1 MANPQSY
8 RPSNIPEHPGVYRF
22 YNKQDK
28 VIYVGKAKS
37 LKNRLSNY
45 FQANLATKTHRMV
58 HEAVR
63 VDWTIV
69 STELEALALEFSW
82 IKQYQP
88 KYNVQFKDDKSYP
101 YLALSLNDEYPLI
114 FITRKDKRPGLKYFG
129 PYTNA
134 WALRNTFE
142 VLLKVF
148 PVRSCSSS
156 NFTRAQR
163 SKRQCLLGD
172 IGKCAAPCVGW
183 ISKEDHKKLAE
194 RLNEFM
200 ESGMENI
207 LPKLHEEMSEAAANE
222 EFERAARLR
231 DQIESFVK
239 AQKSTEG
246 NFSDDLDGDFISIYH
261 DGFHA
266 AGSIFSM
273 QRGSVKGS
281 RSWIVDQEM
290 ALEGQDE
297 LTALLY
303 SIYGTGAIPVPR
315 NIYINS
321 DPADKE
327 QLEQWLGGIGSTK
340 VDIKVPQRGEKVE
353 LLATVKRNAQYSL
366 IQFLSKRSTDAA
378 VSGKALIE
386 IEQALNLA
394 KPPLR
399 IECFD
404 ISNISGTSV
413 VASMVVF
420 EDGLAKKSEYRRFII
435 NTDEG
440 FDDTRAMHQVIT
452 RRLKRLI
459 DDRAVDTAEV
469 AELGGKMSKFSYPPQ
484 LIVVDG
490 GAQQVNAAAR
500 ALSELG
506 ITDIALCGLAK
517 RLEEVW
523 LPGSPDP
530 LILPRSS
537 EGLYLLQ
544 RIRDEAH
551 RFAITFHRSRRSKI
565 MLESVLDEIPQLGQI
580 RRGALLERF
589 GSVAAIRKASREEIA
604 ATPGIGIR
612 TASIIEE
619 HLNSITSQKVDTTTG
634 EIISGPEIINEQ
646 AVLDRGKRIN
656 P

>member
-1 MANPQSY
+1 MADPQSY

-22 YNKQDK
+22 FNKADK
-28 VIYVGKAKS
+28 VIYVGKAKN

-45 FQANLATKTHRMV
+45 FQSNLATKTNRMV

-101 YLALSLNDEYPLI
+101 YLAISLNDEYPMI

-134 WALRNTFE
+134 WALRSTFE

-156 NFTRAQR
+156 NFNRAQR

-183 ISKEDHKKLAE
+183 ISKEDHQSLALKL
-194 RLNEFM
+194 NDFM
-200 ESGMENI
+200 EAGMENL
-207 LPKLHEEMSEAAANE
+207 LPTLHEEMQLASTNE

-231 DQIESFVK
+231 DQIESFEK
-239 AQKSTEG
+239 AQRSTQG
-246 NFSDDLDGDFISIYH
+246 NFSDDLDGDFIALYQ
-261 DGFHA
+261 DGFHS

-273 QRGSVKGS
+273 QRGSIKGS

-290 ALEGQDE
+290 ALEGQDVF
-297 LTALLY
+297 TSLLY
-303 SIYGTGAIPVPR
+303 SIYGNGSISIPR
-315 NIYINS
+315 NIYLNAQPENLS
-321 DPADKE
+321 D
-327 QLEQWLGGIGSTK
+327 LEQWLSGVSGSK
-340 VDIKVPQRGEKVE
+340 VEIKVPQRGDKVE
-353 LLATVKRNAQYSL
+353 LLETVKRNAQYSL
-366 IQFLSKRSTDAA
+366 IQYVSKRATDAA
-378 VSGKALIE
+378 VSGKALTE
-386 IEQALNLA
+386 IEEMLGL
-394 KPPLR
+394 KRTPLR

-420 EDGLAKKSEYRRFII
+420 EDGMPKKSEYRRFII
-435 NTDEG
+435 DTSEG
-440 FDDTRAMHQVIT
+440 WDDTRAMHQVIT
-452 RRLKRLI
+452 RRLKRML
-459 DDRAVDTAEV
+459 DDRSVDLAEV
-469 AELGGKMSKFSYPPQ
+469 SETGGRISKFAYPPA

-490 GAQQVNAAAR
+490 GKPQVSAAQR
-500 ALSELG
+500 ALGELG

-523 LPGSPDP
+523 LPGNADP
-530 LILPRSS
+530 LIFPRNS

-551 RFAITFHRSRRSKI
+551 RFAITFHRSRRSKV
-565 MLESVLDEIPQLGQI
+565 MLESLLDEIPGLGSA
-580 RRGALLERF
+580 RRTALLDRF
-589 GSVAAIRKASREEIA
+589 GSVTAIRKAAVSELA
-604 ATPGIGIR
+604 TTPGIGEKLAETI
-612 TASIIEE
+612 AQSLAQIGKGEAV
-619 HLNSITSQKVDTTTG
+619 NMTTG
-634 EIISGPEIINEQ
+634 EITG
-646 AVLDRGKRIN
+646 A
-656 P
+656 

>member
-1 MANPQSY
+1 MADPQSY

-22 YNKQDK
+22 FNKADK
-28 VIYVGKAKS
+28 VIYVGKAKN

-45 FQANLATKTHRMV
+45 FQANLATKTNRMV

-101 YLALSLNDEYPLI
+101 YLAISLNDEYPMI

-156 NFTRAQR
+156 NFNRAQR

-183 ISKEDHKKLAE
+183 ISKEDHQALAQKL
-194 RLNEFM
+194 NDFM
-200 ESGMENI
+200 ESGMENL
-207 LPKLHEEMSEAAANE
+207 LPALHEEMQLASTNE

-231 DQIESFVK
+231 DQIESFEK
-239 AQKSTEG
+239 AQRSTQG
-246 NFSDDLDGDFISIYH
+246 NFSDDLEGDFIALYQ
-261 DGFHA
+261 DGFHS

-273 QRGSVKGS
+273 QRGSIKGS

-290 ALEGQDE
+290 ALEGQDVF
-297 LTALLY
+297 TSLLY
-303 SIYGTGAIPVPR
+303 SIYGNGSISIPR
-315 NIYINS
+315 NIYLNAQ
-321 DPADKE
+321 PENLAE
-327 QLEQWLGGIGSTK
+327 LEQWLSGVSGSK
-340 VDIKVPQRGEKVE
+340 VEIKVPQRGDKFE
-353 LLATVKRNAQYSL
+353 LLDTVKRNAQYSL
-366 IQFLSKRSTDAA
+366 IQYVSKRATDAA
-378 VSGKALIE
+378 VSGKALTQIE
-386 IEQALNLA
+386 EMLGLTRT
-394 KPPLR
+394 PLR

-420 EDGLAKKSEYRRFII
+420 EDGMPKKSEYRRFII
-435 NTDEG
+435 DTSEG
-440 FDDTRAMHQVIT
+440 WDDTRAMHQVIT
-452 RRLKRLI
+452 RRLKRML
-459 DDRAVDTAEV
+459 DDRNVDLAEV
-469 AELGGKMSKFSYPPQ
+469 SETGGRISKFAYPPA

-490 GAQQVNAAAR
+490 GKPQVSAAQR
-500 ALSELG
+500 ALGELG

-523 LPGSPDP
+523 LPNNADP
-530 LILPRSS
+530 LIFPRNS

-551 RFAITFHRSRRSKI
+551 RFAITFHRSRRSKV
-565 MLESVLDEIPQLGQI
+565 MLESLLDEIPGLGSA
-580 RRGALLERF
+580 RRTALLDRF
-589 GSVAAIRKASREEIA
+589 GSVTAIRKAAVSELA
-604 ATPGIGIR
+604 TTPGIGEKLAETI
-612 TASIIEE
+612 AQSLAQIGKSEAV
-619 HLNSITSQKVDTTTG
+619 NMTTG
-634 EIISGPEIINEQ
+634 EITG
-646 AVLDRGKRIN
+646 A
-656 P
+656 

>member
-1 MANPQSY
+1 MADPQSY

-22 YNKQDK
+22 FNKADK
-28 VIYVGKAKS
+28 VIYVGKAKN

-45 FQANLATKTHRMV
+45 FQANLATKTNRMV

-69 STELEALALEFSW
+69 KTELEALALEFSW
-82 IKQYQP
+82 IKQFQP

-101 YLALSLNDEYPLI
+101 YLAISLNDEYPMI

-156 NFTRAQR
+156 NFNRAQR

-183 ISKEDHKKLAE
+183 ISKEDHQSLAQKL
-194 RLNEFM
+194 NDFM
-200 ESGMENI
+200 ESGMENL
-207 LPKLHEEMSEAAANE
+207 LPALHEEMQLASTNE

-231 DQIESFVK
+231 DQIESFEK
-239 AQKSTEG
+239 AQRSTQG
-246 NFSDDLDGDFISIYH
+246 NFSDDLDGDFIALYQ
-261 DGFHA
+261 DGFHS

-273 QRGSVKGS
+273 QRGSIKGS

-290 ALEGQDE
+290 ALEGEDVF
-297 LTALLY
+297 ASLLY
-303 SIYGTGAIPVPR
+303 SIYGNGSISVPR
-315 NIYINS
+315 NIYLNS
-321 DPADKE
+321 QPENPAE
-327 QLEQWLGGIGSTK
+327 LEQWLTSVSGSK
-340 VDIKVPQRGEKVE
+340 VEIKVPQRGDKVE
-353 LLATVKRNAQYSL
+353 LLDTVKRNAQYSL
-366 IQFLSKRSTDAA
+366 IQYVSKRATDAA
-378 VSGKALIE
+378 VSGKALTQIE
-386 IEQALNLA
+386 EMLGLTRT
-394 KPPLR
+394 PLR

-420 EDGLAKKSEYRRFII
+420 EDGMPKKSEYRRFII
-435 NTDEG
+435 DTSEG
-440 FDDTRAMHQVIT
+440 WDDTRAMHQVIT
-452 RRLKRLI
+452 RRLKRMI
-459 DDRAVDTAEV
+459 DDRNVDLAEV
-469 AELGGKMSKFSYPPQ
+469 SETGGRISKFAYPPA

-490 GAQQVNAAAR
+490 GKPQVSAAQR
-500 ALSELG
+500 ALGELG

-523 LPGSPDP
+523 LPNNADP
-530 LILPRSS
+530 LIFPRNS

-551 RFAITFHRSRRSKI
+551 RFAITFHRSRRSKV
-565 MLESVLDEIPQLGQI
+565 MLESLLDEIPGLGSA
-580 RRGALLERF
+580 RRTALLDRF
-589 GSVAAIRKASREEIA
+589 GSVTAIRKAAVSELA
-604 ATPGIGIR
+604 TTPGIGEKLAETI
-612 TASIIEE
+612 AQSLAQIGKGEQV
-619 HLNSITSQKVDTTTG
+619 NMTTG
-634 EIISGPEIINEQ
+634 EITG
-646 AVLDRGKRIN
+646 A
-656 P
+656 

>member
-1 MANPQSY
+1 MADPKSY
-8 RPSNIPEHPGVYRF
+8 RPNNIPEHPGVYRF
-22 YNKQDK
+22 YNSKDK
-28 VIYVGKAKS
+28 VIYVGKAKN

-45 FQANLATKTHRMV
+45 FQANLATKTNRMV

-101 YLALSLNDEYPLI
+101 YLALSLADEYPMI

-134 WALRNTFE
+134 WALRNTFD

-183 ISKEDHKKLAE
+183 ISQDEHKKLAG

-207 LPKLHEEMSEAAANE
+207 LPKLHEEMNTAAENE
-222 EFERAARLR
+222 EFERAGRLR
-231 DQIESFVK
+231 DQIESFEK

-290 ALEGQDE
+290 VLEGQDE

-303 SIYGTGAIPVPR
+303 SIYGTGAIAVPR
-315 NIYINS
+315 KIYIS
-321 DPADKE
+321 SVPADKE
-327 QLEQWLGGIGSTK
+327 QLEQWLGQIGSTK
-340 VDIKVPQRGEKVE
+340 VEIKVPQRGEKVE
-353 LLATVKRNAQYSL
+353 LLSTVKRNAQYSL
-366 IQFLSKRSTDAA
+366 IQYLSKRATDAA
-378 VSGKALIE
+378 VSGKALTE
-386 IEQALNLA
+386 IEEHLNLGRT
-394 KPPLR
+394 PLR

-420 EDGLAKKSEYRRFII
+420 EDGMIKKSEYRRFII
-435 NTDEG
+435 DTSEG
-440 FDDTRAMHQVIT
+440 FDDTQAMHQVIT
-452 RRLKRLI
+452 RRLKRLL
-459 DDRAVDTAEV
+459 DDRKENEAEV
-469 AELGGKMSKFSYPPQ
+469 AELGGKPSKFAYPPQ

-490 GAQQVNAAAR
+490 GKPQVNAAKR
-500 ALSELG
+500 ALDELG

-523 LPGSPDP
+523 VPGSKDP

-565 MLESVLDEIPQLGQI
+565 MLESVLDEIPQLGSA
-580 RRGALLERF
+580 RRAALLERF
-589 GSVAAIRKASREEIA
+589 GSVAAIRKATFVEIA
-604 ATPGIGIR
+604 ATPGIGDKI
-612 TASIIEE
+612 ASVIESYLE
-619 HLNSITSQKVDTTTG
+619 AISSSKVNAETG
-634 EIISGPEIINEQ
+634 EISDN
-646 AVLDRGKRIN
+646 
-656 P
+656 

>member
-1 MANPQSY
+1 MADPKSY
-8 RPSNIPEHPGVYRF
+8 RPNNIPEHPGVYRF

-28 VIYVGKAKS
+28 VIYVGKAKN

-45 FQANLATKTHRMV
+45 FQANLATKTNRMV

-101 YLALSLNDEYPLI
+101 YLALSINDEYPMI

-134 WALRNTFE
+134 WALRNTFD

-183 ISKEDHKKLAE
+183 ISQEEHKKLAG
-194 RLNEFM
+194 RLNDFM

-207 LPKLHEEMSEAAANE
+207 LPKLHEEMNSAAVNE

-231 DQIESFVK
+231 DQIESFEK

-246 NFSDDLDGDFISIYH
+246 NFSDDLDGDFISVYH

-290 ALEGQDE
+290 VLEGQDE
-297 LTALLY
+297 LTALMY
-303 SIYGTGAIPVPR
+303 SIYGTGALAVPR
-315 NIYINS
+315 NIYISS

-327 QLEQWLGGIGSTK
+327 QLELWLGQIGSTK
-340 VDIKVPQRGEKVE
+340 VEIKVPQRGEKVE
-353 LLATVKRNAQYSL
+353 LLSTVKRNAQYSL
-366 IQFLSKRSTDAA
+366 IQYLSKRATDAA
-378 VSGKALIE
+378 VSGKALTE
-386 IEQALNLA
+386 IEEHLNLGRT
-394 KPPLR
+394 PLR

-420 EDGLAKKSEYRRFII
+420 EDGMIKKSEYRRFII
-435 NTDEG
+435 DTSEG

-452 RRLKRLI
+452 RRLKRLL
-459 DDRAVDTAEV
+459 DDRKENEAEV
-469 AELGGKMSKFSYPPQ
+469 AELGGKPSKFAYPPQ

-490 GAQQVNAAAR
+490 GQPQVNAAQR
-500 ALSELG
+500 ALDELG

-523 LPGSPDP
+523 IPGSKDP
-530 LILPRSS
+530 LILPRNS

-565 MLESVLDEIPQLGQI
+565 MLESILDEIPQLGSA
-580 RRGALLERF
+580 RRASLLERF
-589 GSVAAIRKASREEIA
+589 GSVAAIRKASVDEIA
-604 ATPGIGIR
+604 ATPGIGNKI
-612 TASIIEE
+612 ASVIEG
-619 HLNSITSQKVDTTTG
+619 HLEGISAQKVNTETG
-634 EIISGPEIINEQ
+634 EISN
-646 AVLDRGKRIN
+646 N
-656 P
+656 

>member
-1 MANPQSY
+1 MADPQSY

-22 YNKQDK
+22 FNKADK
-28 VIYVGKAKS
+28 VIYVGKAKN

-45 FQANLATKTHRMV
+45 FQANLATKTNRMV

-101 YLALSLNDEYPLI
+101 YLALSLADEYPMI

-156 NFTRAQR
+156 NFNRAQR

-183 ISKEDHKKLAE
+183 ISKEDHQSLALKL
-194 RLNEFM
+194 NDFM
-200 ESGMENI
+200 ESGMENL
-207 LPKLHEEMSEAAANE
+207 LPALQAEMQSASDNE

-231 DQIESFVK
+231 DQIESFEK
-239 AQKSTEG
+239 AQKSTQG
-246 NFSDDLDGDFISIYH
+246 NFSDDLDGDFIAIYQ
-261 DGFHA
+261 DGFHS

-273 QRGSVKGS
+273 QRGSIKGS

-290 ALEGQDE
+290 ALEGQDVF
-297 LTALLY
+297 ASLLF
-303 SIYGTGAIPVPR
+303 SIYGNGSISIPR
-315 NIYINS
+315 NIYLNTQ
-321 DPADKE
+321 PENLAE
-327 QLEQWLGGIGSTK
+327 LQEWLTNVSGSK
-340 VDIKVPQRGEKVE
+340 VEIKVPQRGDKAE
-353 LLATVKRNAQYSL
+353 LLDTVKRNAQYSL
-366 IQFLSKRSTDAA
+366 IQYVSKRATDAA
-378 VSGKALIE
+378 VSGKALTE
-386 IEQALNLA
+386 IEQMLEL
-394 KPPLR
+394 PRTPLR

-420 EDGLAKKSEYRRFII
+420 EDGLPKKSEYRRFII
-435 NTDEG
+435 DTAEG
-440 FDDTRAMHQVIT
+440 WDDTRAMHQVIT
-452 RRLKRLI
+452 RRLKRML
-459 DDRAVDTAEV
+459 DDRNVDLAEV
-469 AELGGKMSKFSYPPQ
+469 SETGGRISKFAYPPA
-484 LIVVDG
+484 LVVVDG
-490 GAQQVNAAAR
+490 GKPQVSAAQR

-523 LPGSPDP
+523 LPNNADP
-530 LILPRSS
+530 LIFPRNS

-551 RFAITFHRSRRSKI
+551 RFAITFHRSRRSKV
-565 MLESVLDEIPQLGQI
+565 MLESLLDEIPGLGST
-580 RRGALLERF
+580 RRTALLDRF
-589 GSVAAIRKASREEIA
+589 GSVTAIRKAELSELA
-604 ATPGIGIR
+604 ATPGIGEKLAETIV
-612 TASIIEE
+612 
-619 HLNSITSQKVDTTTG
+619 NSLAQIGKSEQVNMTTG
-634 EIISGPEIINEQ
+634 EITG
-646 AVLDRGKRIN
+646 A
-656 P
+656 

>member
-1 MANPQSY
+1 MADPQSY

-22 YNKQDK
+22 FNKSDK
-28 VIYVGKAKS
+28 VIYVGKAKN

-45 FQANLATKTHRMV
+45 FQANLATKTNRMV

-69 STELEALALEFSW
+69 KTELEALALEFSW

-101 YLALSLNDEYPLI
+101 YLAISLNDEYPMI

-148 PVRSCSSS
+148 PVRSCTSS
-156 NFTRAQR
+156 NFNRAQR

-183 ISKEDHKKLAE
+183 ISKEDHQSLAQKL
-194 RLNEFM
+194 NDFM
-200 ESGMENI
+200 ESGMENL
-207 LPKLHEEMSEAAANE
+207 LPALHDEMQLASNNE

-231 DQIESFVK
+231 DQIESFEK
-239 AQKSTEG
+239 AQRSTQG
-246 NFSDDLDGDFISIYH
+246 NFSDDLDGDFIALYQ
-261 DGFHA
+261 DGFHS

-273 QRGSVKGS
+273 QRGSIKGS

-290 ALEGQDE
+290 ALEGQDVF
-297 LTALLY
+297 TSLLY
-303 SIYGTGAIPVPR
+303 SIYGNGSITIPR
-315 NIYINS
+315 NIYLNS
-321 DPADKE
+321 QPENLAE
-327 QLEQWLGGIGSTK
+327 LEQWLTGVSGSK
-340 VDIKVPQRGEKVE
+340 VEIKVPQRGDKVE
-353 LLATVKRNAQYSL
+353 LLETVKRNAQYSL
-366 IQFLSKRSTDAA
+366 IQYVSKRATDAA
-378 VSGKALIE
+378 VSGKALTE
-386 IEQALNLA
+386 IEEMLGLNRT
-394 KPPLR
+394 PLR

-420 EDGLAKKSEYRRFII
+420 EDGMPKKSEYRRFII
-435 NTDEG
+435 DTSEG
-440 FDDTRAMHQVIT
+440 WDDTRAMHQVIT
-452 RRLKRLI
+452 RRLKRML
-459 DDRAVDTAEV
+459 DDRSVDLAEV
-469 AELGGKMSKFSYPPQ
+469 SETGGRISKFAYPPA

-490 GAQQVNAAAR
+490 GKPQVSAAQR

-523 LPGSPDP
+523 LPNNADP
-530 LILPRSS
+530 LIFPRNS

-551 RFAITFHRSRRSKI
+551 RFAITFHRSRRSKV
-565 MLESVLDEIPQLGQI
+565 MLESLLVKIPGI
-580 RRGALLERF
+580 GSAGRTSLLERF
-589 GSVAAIRKASREEIA
+589 GSVTELRNAIR
-604 ATPGIGIR
+604 T
-612 TASIIEE
+612 
-619 HLNSITSQKVDTTTG
+619 
-634 EIISGPEIINEQ
+634 IN
-646 AVLDRGKRIN
+646 LL
-656 P
+656 

>member
-1 MANPQSY
+1 MADPQSY

-22 YNKQDK
+22 FNKADK
-28 VIYVGKAKS
+28 VIYVGKAKN

-45 FQANLATKTHRMV
+45 FQANLATKTNRMV

-101 YLALSLNDEYPLI
+101 YLAISLNDEYPMI

-156 NFTRAQR
+156 NFNRAQR

-183 ISKEDHKKLAE
+183 ISQEDHQSLAQKL
-194 RLNEFM
+194 NDFM
-200 ESGMENI
+200 ESGMENL
-207 LPKLHEEMSEAAANE
+207 LPALHEEMQLASTNE

-231 DQIESFVK
+231 DQIESFEK
-239 AQKSTEG
+239 AQRSTQG
-246 NFSDDLDGDFISIYH
+246 SFSDDLDGDFIALYQ
-261 DGFHA
+261 DGFHS

-273 QRGSVKGS
+273 QRGSIKGS

-290 ALEGQDE
+290 ALEGQDVF
-297 LTALLY
+297 TSLLY
-303 SIYGTGAIPVPR
+303 SIYGSGSISIPR
-315 NIYINS
+315 NIYLNAQPENLS
-321 DPADKE
+321 E
-327 QLEQWLGGIGSTK
+327 LEQWLSGVSGSK
-340 VDIKVPQRGEKVE
+340 VEIKVPQRGDKVE
-353 LLATVKRNAQYSL
+353 LLDTVKRNAQYSL
-366 IQFLSKRSTDAA
+366 IQYVSKRATDAA
-378 VSGKALIE
+378 VSGKALTE
-386 IEQALNLA
+386 IEEMLGLTRT
-394 KPPLR
+394 PLR

-420 EDGLAKKSEYRRFII
+420 EDGMPKKSEYRRFII
-435 NTDEG
+435 DTNEG
-440 FDDTRAMHQVIT
+440 WDDTRAMHQVIT
-452 RRLKRLI
+452 RRLKRML
-459 DDRAVDTAEV
+459 DDRSVDLAEV
-469 AELGGKMSKFSYPPQ
+469 SETGGRISKFAYPPA

-490 GAQQVNAAAR
+490 GKPQVSAAQR
-500 ALSELG
+500 ALGELG

-523 LPGSPDP
+523 LPNNADP
-530 LILPRSS
+530 LIFPRNS

-551 RFAITFHRSRRSKI
+551 RFAITFHRSRRSKV
-565 MLESVLDEIPQLGQI
+565 MLESLLDEIPGLGSA
-580 RRGALLERF
+580 RRTALLDRF
-589 GSVAAIRKASREEIA
+589 GSVTAIRKAAVTELA
-604 ATPGIGIR
+604 TTPGIGEKLAETI
-612 TASIIEE
+612 AQSLAQIGKGEQV
-619 HLNSITSQKVDTTTG
+619 NMTTG
-634 EIISGPEIINEQ
+634 EITG
-646 AVLDRGKRIN
+646 A
-656 P
+656 

>member
-1 MANPQSY
+1 MADPKSY
-8 RPSNIPEHPGVYRF
+8 RPSKIPEHPGVYRF
-22 YNKQDK
+22 YDNKDK
-28 VIYVGKAKS
+28 VIYVGKAKN

-45 FQANLATKTHRMV
+45 FQANLATKTNRMV

-101 YLALSLNDEYPLI
+101 YLALSLNDDYPMI

-134 WALRNTFE
+134 WALRNTFD

-183 ISKEDHKKLAE
+183 ISQEEHKKLAG

-207 LPKLHEEMSEAAANE
+207 LPKLHEEMDAAAANE

-231 DQIESFVK
+231 DQIESFEK

-246 NFSDDLDGDFISIYH
+246 NFSDELDGDFISIYH

-281 RSWIVDQEM
+281 RSWIVDQELV
-290 ALEGQDE
+290 LEGQDE

-303 SIYGTGAIPVPR
+303 SIYGTGAIAVPR
-315 NIYINS
+315 NIYMS
-321 DPADKE
+321 AQPGDRE
-327 QLEQWLGGIGSTK
+327 QLEQWLGQIGSTK
-340 VDIKVPQRGEKVE
+340 VEIKVPQRGEKVE
-353 LLATVKRNAQYSL
+353 LLGTVKRNAQYSL
-366 IQFLSKRSTDAA
+366 IQYLSKRATDAA
-378 VSGKALIE
+378 VSGKALTE
-386 IEQALNLA
+386 IEEHLNLGRT
-394 KPPLR
+394 PLR

-420 EDGLAKKSEYRRFII
+420 EDGMIKKSEYRRFII
-435 NTDEG
+435 DTSEG

-452 RRLKRLI
+452 RRLKRLL
-459 DDRAVDTAEV
+459 DDRKGNEAEV
-469 AELGGKMSKFSYPPQ
+469 AELGGKPSKFAYPPQ

-490 GAQQVNAAAR
+490 GQPQVNAAQR
-500 ALSELG
+500 ALDELG

-523 LPGSPDP
+523 IPGSKDP
-530 LILPRSS
+530 LIFPRSS

-565 MLESVLDEIPQLGQI
+565 MLESILDEIPQLGSA
-580 RRGALLERF
+580 RRASLLERF
-589 GSVAAIRKASREEIA
+589 GSVAAIRKASVDEIA
-604 ATPGIGIR
+604 ATPGIGGKI
-612 TASIIEE
+612 ASVIESYLE
-619 HLNSITSQKVDTTTG
+619 GISTQKVNTETG
-634 EIISGPEIINEQ
+634 EISDN
-646 AVLDRGKRIN
+646 
-656 P
+656 

>member
-1 MANPQSY
+1 MADPQIY

-28 VIYVGKAKS
+28 VIYVGKAKN

-101 YLALSLNDEYPLI
+101 YLALSLNDEYPMI
-114 FITRKDKRPGLKYFG
+114 FIPRKDTRPGLKYFG

-148 PVRSCSSS
+148 PVRSCSSA

-163 SKRQCLLGD
+163 SKRQCLLGY
-172 IGKCAAPCVGW
+172 IGKCAAPCVDW
-183 ISKEDHKKLAE
+183 ITKEDHKKLAE

-207 LPKLHEEMSEAAANE
+207 LPKLHEEMNTAAANE

-231 DQIESFVK
+231 DQIESFEK

-290 ALEGQDE
+290 VLEGQDE

-315 NIYINS
+315 NIYINA
-321 DPADKE
+321 DPADKD

-340 VDIKVPQRGEKVE
+340 VEIKVPQRGEKVE
-353 LLATVKRNAQYSL
+353 LLDTVKRNAQYSL
-366 IQFLSKRSTDAA
+366 IQYLSKRATDAA
-378 VSGKALIE
+378 VSGKALTE
-386 IEQALNLA
+386 IEEHLNLGRT
-394 KPPLR
+394 PLR

-420 EDGLAKKSEYRRFII
+420 EDGMIKKSEYRRFII
-435 NTDEG
+435 DTSEG

-452 RRLKRLI
+452 RRLKRLL
-459 DDRAVDTAEV
+459 DDRKENEAEV
-469 AELGGKMSKFSYPPQ
+469 AELGGKPSKFAYPPQ

-490 GAQQVNAAAR
+490 GQPQVNAAQR
-500 ALSELG
+500 ALDELG

-523 LPGSPDP
+523 MPGSKDP

-551 RFAITFHRSRRSKI
+551 RFAITFHRSRRSKV
-565 MLESVLDEIPQLGQI
+565 MLESILDEIPQLGSA
-580 RRGALLERF
+580 RRASLLERF
-589 GSVAAIRKASREEIA
+589 GSVAAIRKASVDEIA
-604 ATPGIGIR
+604 ATPGIGAKI
-612 TASIIEE
+612 ASIIES
-619 HLNSITSQKVDTTTG
+619 HLSTIATQTINTETG
-634 EIISGPEIINEQ
+634 EIMES
-646 AVLDRGKRIN
+646 K
-656 P
+656 

>member
-1 MANPQSY
+1 MADPQSY

-22 YNKQDK
+22 FNKADK
-28 VIYVGKAKS
+28 VIYVGKAKN

-45 FQANLATKTHRMV
+45 FQANLATKTNRMV

-101 YLALSLNDEYPLI
+101 YLAISLNDEYPMI
-114 FITRKDKRPGLKYFG
+114 FITRKDKRSGLKYFG

-156 NFTRAQR
+156 NFNRAQR

-183 ISKEDHKKLAE
+183 ISKEDHQSLAQKL
-194 RLNEFM
+194 NDFM
-200 ESGMENI
+200 ESGMENL
-207 LPKLHEEMSEAAANE
+207 LPALHEEMQLASTNE

-231 DQIESFVK
+231 DQIESFEK
-239 AQKSTEG
+239 AQRSTQG
-246 NFSDDLDGDFISIYH
+246 NFSDDLDGDFIALYQ
-261 DGFHA
+261 DGFHS

-273 QRGSVKGS
+273 QRGSIKGS

-290 ALEGQDE
+290 ALEGEDVF
-297 LTALLY
+297 ASLLF
-303 SIYGTGAIPVPR
+303 SIYGNGSISIPR
-315 NIYINS
+315 NIYLNAK
-321 DPADKE
+321 PE
-327 QLEQWLGGIGSTK
+327 NLTELEQWLSSVSGSK
-340 VDIKVPQRGEKVE
+340 VEVKVPQRGDKVE
-353 LLATVKRNAQYSL
+353 LLDTVKRNAQYSL
-366 IQFLSKRSTDAA
+366 IQYVSKRATDAA
-378 VSGKALIE
+378 VSGKALTQIE
-386 IEQALNLA
+386 EMLGLTRT
-394 KPPLR
+394 PLR

-420 EDGLAKKSEYRRFII
+420 EDGMPKKSEYRRFII
-435 NTDEG
+435 DTSEG
-440 FDDTRAMHQVIT
+440 WDDTRAMHQVIT
-452 RRLKRLI
+452 RRLKRML
-459 DDRAVDTAEV
+459 DDRSVDLAEV
-469 AELGGKMSKFSYPPQ
+469 SETGGRISKFAYPPA

-490 GAQQVNAAAR
+490 GKPQVSAAQR
-500 ALSELG
+500 ALGELG

-523 LPGSPDP
+523 LPNNADP
-530 LILPRSS
+530 LIFPRNS

-551 RFAITFHRSRRSKI
+551 RFAITFHRSRRSKV
-565 MLESVLDEIPQLGQI
+565 MLESLLDEIPGLGSA
-580 RRGALLERF
+580 RRTALLDRF
-589 GSVAAIRKASREEIA
+589 GSVTAIRKAAVSELA
-604 ATPGIGIR
+604 TTPGIGEKLAETI
-612 TASIIEE
+612 AQSLAQIGKSEAV
-619 HLNSITSQKVDTTTG
+619 NMTTG
-634 EIISGPEIINEQ
+634 EITG
-646 AVLDRGKRIN
+646 A
-656 P
+656 

>member
-1 MANPQSY
+1 MADPQSY
-8 RPSNIPEHPGVYRF
+8 RPTNIPEHPGVYRF

-28 VIYVGKAKS
+28 VIYVGKAKN

-101 YLALSLNDEYPLI
+101 YLALSLNDDYPMI

-148 PVRSCSSS
+148 PVRSCSPA

-172 IGKCAAPCVGW
+172 IGKCAAPCVDW

-207 LPKLHEEMSEAAANE
+207 LPKLHEEMNTAAANE

-231 DQIESFVK
+231 DQIESFEK

-290 ALEGQDE
+290 VLEGQDE

-315 NIYINS
+315 NIYINA
-321 DPADKE
+321 DPTDKD
-327 QLEQWLGGIGSTK
+327 QLEQWLGGIGSIK
-340 VDIKVPQRGEKVE
+340 VEIKVPQRGEKVE
-353 LLATVKRNAQYSL
+353 LLDTVKRNAQYSL
-366 IQFLSKRSTDAA
+366 IQYLSKRATDAA
-378 VSGKALIE
+378 VSGKALTE
-386 IEQALNLA
+386 IEEHLNLRRT
-394 KPPLR
+394 PLR

-420 EDGLAKKSEYRRFII
+420 EDGMIKKSEYRRFII
-435 NTDEG
+435 DTSEG

-452 RRLKRLI
+452 RRLKRLL
-459 DDRAVDTAEV
+459 DDRKENEAEV
-469 AELGGKMSKFSYPPQ
+469 AELGGKPSKFAYPPQ

-490 GAQQVNAAAR
+490 GQPQVNAAQR
-500 ALSELG
+500 ALDELG
-506 ITDIALCGLAK
+506 ITDIAVCGLAK

-523 LPGSPDP
+523 IPGSKDP

-551 RFAITFHRSRRSKI
+551 RFAITFHRSRRSKV
-565 MLESVLDEIPQLGQI
+565 MLESILDEIPQLGAA
-580 RRGALLERF
+580 RRASLLERF
-589 GSVAAIRKASREEIA
+589 GSVAAIRKASVEEIA
-604 ATPGIGIR
+604 ATPGIGSKI
-612 TASIIEE
+612 ASIIES
-619 HLNSITSQKVDTTTG
+619 HLSSIATKAINTETG
-634 EIISGPEIINEQ
+634 EIMES
-646 AVLDRGKRIN
+646 K
-656 P
+656 

>member
-1 MANPQSY
+1 MADPQSY

-22 YNKQDK
+22 FNKADK
-28 VIYVGKAKS
+28 VIYVGKAKN

-45 FQANLATKTHRMV
+45 FQANLATKTNRMV

-101 YLALSLNDEYPLI
+101 YLAISLNDEYPMI

-156 NFTRAQR
+156 NFNRAQR

-183 ISKEDHKKLAE
+183 ISKEDHQSLAQKL
-194 RLNEFM
+194 NDFM
-200 ESGMENI
+200 ESGMENL
-207 LPKLHEEMSEAAANE
+207 LPALHEEMQLASTNE

-231 DQIESFVK
+231 DQIESFEK
-239 AQKSTEG
+239 AQRSTQG
-246 NFSDDLDGDFISIYH
+246 NFSDDLDGDFIALYQ
-261 DGFHA
+261 DGFHS

-273 QRGSVKGS
+273 QRGSIKGS

-290 ALEGQDE
+290 ALEGEDVF
-297 LTALLY
+297 ASLLF
-303 SIYGTGAIPVPR
+303 SIYGNGSVSIPR
-315 NIYINS
+315 NIYLNAQ
-321 DPADKE
+321 PENLAE
-327 QLEQWLGGIGSTK
+327 LEQWLSGISGSK
-340 VDIKVPQRGEKVE
+340 VEIKVPQRGDKVE
-353 LLATVKRNAQYSL
+353 LLDTVKRNAQYSL
-366 IQFLSKRSTDAA
+366 IQYVSKRATDAA
-378 VSGKALIE
+378 VSGKALTQIE
-386 IEQALNLA
+386 EMLGLTRT
-394 KPPLR
+394 PLR

-420 EDGLAKKSEYRRFII
+420 EDGMPKKSEYRRFII
-435 NTDEG
+435 DTSEG
-440 FDDTRAMHQVIT
+440 WDDTRAMHQVIT
-452 RRLKRLI
+452 RRLKRML
-459 DDRAVDTAEV
+459 DDRSVDLAEV
-469 AELGGKMSKFSYPPQ
+469 SETGGRISKFAYPPA

-490 GAQQVNAAAR
+490 GKPQVSAAQR
-500 ALSELG
+500 ALGELG

-523 LPGSPDP
+523 LPNNADP
-530 LILPRSS
+530 LIFPRNS

-551 RFAITFHRSRRSKI
+551 RFAITFHRSRRSKV
-565 MLESVLDEIPQLGQI
+565 MLESLLDEIPGLGSA
-580 RRGALLERF
+580 RRTALLDRF
-589 GSVAAIRKASREEIA
+589 GSVSAIRKAPVSELA
-604 ATPGIGIR
+604 TTPGIGEKLAETI
-612 TASIIEE
+612 AQSLAQIGKSEAV
-619 HLNSITSQKVDTTTG
+619 NMTTG
-634 EIISGPEIINEQ
+634 EITG
-646 AVLDRGKRIN
+646 A
-656 P
+656 

>member
-1 MANPQSY
+1 MADPQSY
-8 RPSNIPEHPGVYRF
+8 RPSNIPTLPGVYRF
-22 YNKQDK
+22 FNKADK
-28 VIYVGKAKS
+28 VIYVGKAKN

-45 FQANLATKTHRMV
+45 FQANLATKTNRMV

-82 IKQYQP
+82 IKQFQP

-101 YLALSLNDEYPLI
+101 YLAISLNDEYPMI

-148 PVRSCSSS
+148 PVRSCTSS
-156 NFTRAQR
+156 NFNRAQR

-183 ISKEDHKKLAE
+183 ISKEDHQSLAQKL
-194 RLNEFM
+194 NDFM
-200 ESGMENI
+200 ESGMENL
-207 LPKLHEEMSEAAANE
+207 LPALHEEMQLASTNE

-231 DQIESFVK
+231 DQIESFEK
-239 AQKSTEG
+239 AQRSTQG
-246 NFSDDLDGDFISIYH
+246 NFSDDLDGDFIALYQ
-261 DGFHA
+261 DGFHS

-273 QRGSVKGS
+273 QRGSIKGS

-290 ALEGQDE
+290 ALEGQDVF
-297 LTALLY
+297 TSLLY
-303 SIYGTGAIPVPR
+303 SIYGNGSISIPR
-315 NIYINS
+315 NIYLNLQPENLS
-321 DPADKE
+321 D
-327 QLEQWLGGIGSTK
+327 LEQWLSGISGSK
-340 VDIKVPQRGEKVE
+340 VEIKVPQRGDKVE
-353 LLATVKRNAQYSL
+353 LLETVKRNAQYSL
-366 IQFLSKRSTDAA
+366 IQYVSKRATDAA
-378 VSGKALIE
+378 VSGKALTE
-386 IEQALNLA
+386 IEEMLGLNRT
-394 KPPLR
+394 PLR

-420 EDGLAKKSEYRRFII
+420 EDGMPKKSEYRRFII
-435 NTDEG
+435 DTSEG
-440 FDDTRAMHQVIT
+440 WDDTRAMHQVIT
-452 RRLKRLI
+452 RRLKRML
-459 DDRAVDTAEV
+459 DDRSVDLAEV
-469 AELGGKMSKFSYPPQ
+469 SETGGRISKFAYPPA

-490 GAQQVNAAAR
+490 GKPQVSAAQR
-500 ALSELG
+500 ALGELG

-523 LPGSPDP
+523 LPNNADP
-530 LILPRSS
+530 LIFPRNS

-551 RFAITFHRSRRSKI
+551 RFAITFHRSRRSKV
-565 MLESVLDEIPQLGQI
+565 MLESLLDEIPGLGNA
-580 RRGALLERF
+580 RRTALLERF
-589 GSVAAIRKASREEIA
+589 GSVTAIRKAAVSELA
-604 ATPGIGIR
+604 TTPGIGEKLAETI
-612 TASIIEE
+612 AQSLAQIGKGEAV
-619 HLNSITSQKVDTTTG
+619 NMTTG
-634 EIISGPEIINEQ
+634 EITG
-646 AVLDRGKRIN
+646 A
-656 P
+656 